1 MANSM
6 RRVGL
11 DVHVRETQAAV
22 LDQGTGELSYRRIR
36 GRPHEV
42 VPYLEG
48 LERPFRAV
56 YEAGPTGYGLARRA
70 RQRGLDVGV
79 CAPGHVL
86 RRRQDRIKTDRR
98 DAERLAR
105 LLWAGELRLVLVPE
119 PWQEE
124 LRDVVRC
131 REDLRA
137 DLMRARHRISKL
149 CLRRERYFHGPG
161 RAWTRRHRDWLSGL
175 RFPDRATQLTLSDYM
190 HAHDVLLARRE
201 RLEAELF
208 ELALASPFASTV
220 RNLRCLRGIDTP
232 SAVGLCCEVLDFHRF
247 RAKQLGSFLGLV
259 PSEDSTGEEQRRG
272 SITKAGSKHARRL
285 LVEAAWHYRHPHMS
299 PTSWRADRRA
309 ATRARS
315 NRLASPAPPIPP
327 LAAPSRRARQAR
339 DQGGGRGGTRAQLL
353 PLGDR
358 NARLMATTASRLPG
372 RPGATTA
379 TAQHEAALVLWAATA
394 SRWWRPLL
402 DGAPA
407 TNNGLGVASPRN
419 PV

>member
-1 MANSM
+1 MANGM
-6 RRVGL
+6 RCVGL

-22 LDQGTGELSYRRIR
+22 LDEGTGELSYRRIR

-70 RQRGLDVGV
+70 RERGLDVGV
-79 CAPGHVL
+79 CAPGHIL

-119 PWQEE
+119 PWQEQ

-131 REDLRA
+131 REDLRV

-259 PSEDSTGEEQRRG
+259 PSEDSTGEGAAAGLDHQGRLQARPPAPGRG
-272 SITKAGSKHARRL
+272 GLALPPPPLCLRQ
-285 LVEAAWHYRHPHMS
+285 AAPPPTGLRPTRGRH
-299 PTSWRADRRA
+299 
-309 ATRARS
+309 
-315 NRLASPAPPIPP
+315 RLASPAPPIPP

-339 DQGGGRGGTRAQLL
+339 DQGGGRGDTRAQLL
-353 PLGDR
+353 LLGDR

-379 TAQHEAALVLWAATA
+379 TAHT
-394 SRWWRPLL
+394 RP
-402 DGAPA
+402 
-407 TNNGLGVASPRN
+407 R
-419 PV
+419 

>member
-6 RRVGL
+6 RCVGL

-22 LDQGTGELSYRRIR
+22 LDEGTGELSYRRIR

-70 RQRGLDVGV
+70 RERGLDVGV

-131 REDLRA
+131 REDLRV

-190 HAHDVLLARRE
+190 HAHDVLVARRE

-220 RNLRCLRGIDTP
+220 RNLRCLRGIDT
-232 SAVGLCCEVLDFHRF
+232 AVGGRALLRGARLPPLPGQAARELPGARALGGLD
-247 RAKQLGSFLGLV
+247 
-259 PSEDSTGEEQRRG
+259 RRG
-272 SITKAGSKHARRL
+272 AAAGLDHQGRLKARPP
-285 LVEAAWHYRHPHMS
+285 AA
-299 PTSWRADRRA
+299 
-309 ATRARS
+309 
-315 NRLASPAPPIPP
+315 
-327 LAAPSRRARQAR
+327 
-339 DQGGGRGGTRAQLL
+339 GRGGLALPPPPYVSDKLARRQEGCDPRAVES
-353 PLGDR
+353 PGEPS
-358 NARLMATTASRLPG
+358 AAYTAAG
-372 RPGATTA
+372 GA
-379 TAQHEAALVLWAATA
+379 
-394 SRWWRPLL
+394 
-402 DGAPA
+402 
-407 TNNGLGVASPRN
+407 
-419 PV
+419 

>member
-6 RRVGL
+6 RCVGL

-22 LDQGTGELSYRRIR
+22 LDEGTGELSYRRIR

-70 RQRGLDVGV
+70 RERGLDVGV
-79 CAPGHVL
+79 CAPGHIL

-119 PWQEE
+119 PWQEQ

-131 REDLRA
+131 REDLRV

-190 HAHDVLLARRE
+190 HARRAARPPRAPRGGAVRVGARLAVRE
-201 RLEAELF
+201 HGAQP
-208 ELALASPFASTV
+208 ALPQGHRHAVGGRA
-220 RNLRCLRGIDTP
+220 LLRGARLP
-232 SAVGLCCEVLDFHRF
+232 PLPGQAARELPGARALGGLD
-247 RAKQLGSFLGLV
+247 
-259 PSEDSTGEEQRRG
+259 RRG
-272 SITKAGSKHARRL
+272 SSGGARSPRPAPSTPAGSWSRRPGIT
-285 LVEAAWHYRHPHMS
+285 ATTPMS
-299 PTSWRADRRA
+299 PTSCAAANRA
-309 ATRARS
+309 ATHARS
-315 NRLASPAPPIPP
+315 TSPGEPS
-327 LAAPSRRARQAR
+327 AAYTAA
-339 DQGGGRGGTRAQLL
+339 GGA
-353 PLGDR
+353 
-358 NARLMATTASRLPG
+358 
-372 RPGATTA
+372 
-379 TAQHEAALVLWAATA
+379 
-394 SRWWRPLL
+394 
-402 DGAPA
+402 
-407 TNNGLGVASPRN
+407 
-419 PV
+419 

>member
-6 RRVGL
+6 RCVGL

-22 LDQGTGELSYRRIR
+22 LDEGTGELSYRRIR

-70 RQRGLDVGV
+70 RERGLDVGV
-79 CAPGHVL
+79 CAPGHIL

-119 PWQEE
+119 PWQEQ

-131 REDLRA
+131 REDLRV

-232 SAVGLCCEVLDFHRF
+232 SAVGLCCEVLEHLPRPLATRMARTMTTSRQREVRSFSRSTSKYERAGAFTSRSLRSDFLTR
-247 RAKQLGSFLGLV
+247 
-259 PSEDSTGEEQRRG
+259 
-272 SITKAGSKHARRL
+272 I
-285 LVEAAWHYRHPHMS
+285 MS
-299 PTSWRADRRA
+299 PAFTGYPDC
-309 ATRARS
+309 
-315 NRLASPAPPIPP
+315 
-327 LAAPSRRARQAR
+327 PS
-339 DQGGGRGGTRAQLL
+339 
-353 PLGDR
+353 
-358 NARLMATTASRLPG
+358 
-372 RPGATTA
+372 
-379 TAQHEAALVLWAATA
+379 
-394 SRWWRPLL
+394 
-402 DGAPA
+402 
-407 TNNGLGVASPRN
+407 
-419 PV
+419 